1 MLARDGT
8 GTGQL
13 NEPPAAP
20 VMSAEG
26 DATRGGPLHYSGG
39 TVVSL
44 IPPTDVGF
52 LLAESRE
59 QPMHV
64 GGLQVF
70 QLPEGA
76 GQDWLRQ
83 TYTGLLAHED
93 LHPLFRRLPVRSV
106 RSLGAWRW
114 ALDPEVDLG
123 YHVRHSALPRPWRVR
138 ELLELTSRLHSG
150 LLDRHR
156 PLWEFHL
163 IEGLEGGRFA
173 TYTKVHHALV
183 DGVSAMRLLERS
195 LSREPEDRT
204 APVWVPRPRPG
215 GGHGGRPIA
224 LRELADAGR
233 TVVDLGWLGPIAAR
247 LGLEALRDRAAEL
260 PLTAPRTI
268 FNVEITGAR
277 RYAAQ
282 SWPIADLRA
291 VASASGTTLNDVVL
305 AMSSGA
311 LRRYLR
317 ELGALPDTSL
327 VAMTPVSL
335 RARGEDGEAGNAVG
349 AVLCSLGTDLDDP
362 LARLER
368 VHVSMSRAKNAL
380 RGLSQTQVLA
390 LSAATMAPMGLA
402 FVPGVRRVAPP
413 AFNLVVSNV
422 PGPTQPLYFNGARLE
437 GSYPLSIPANGQA
450 LNITVTSY
458 DTTMAFGLTGCR
470 RNVPHLQRMLGH
482 LETSLKELMAATGA

>member
-1 MLARDGT
+1 
-8 GTGQL
+8 
-13 NEPPAAP
+13 
-20 VMSAEG
+20 
-26 DATRGGPLHYSGG
+26 
-39 TVVSL
+39 VSL
-44 IPPTDVGF
+44 IPPLDAGF
-52 LLAESRE
+52 LLAESRD

-70 QLPEGA
+70 RLPKGA
-76 GQDWLRQ
+76 GPDWLRRA
-83 TYTGLLAHED
+83 YDDMLAHED
-93 LHPLFRRLPVRSV
+93 LHPLFRRRPIRSP

-114 ALDPEVDLG
+114 AIDEDVDLA
-123 YHVRHSALPRPWRVR
+123 YHVRHSALPRPRRVR
-138 ELLELTSRLHSG
+138 QLLELTSRLHGG

-163 IEGLEGGRFA
+163 IEDLEGGRFA

-183 DGVSAMRLLERS
+183 DGVSAMRLLEQS
-195 LSREPEDRT
+195 LSREPGDRT
-204 APVWVPRPRPG
+204 APIWVPRSLPRRER
-215 GGHGGRPIA
+215 GGRPSA
-224 LRELADAGR
+224 LRRLAGTAR
-233 TVVDLGWLGPIAAR
+233 TLGELGWLGPTATR
-247 LGLEALRDRAAEL
+247 LALEALRDHAAEL

-282 SWPIADLRA
+282 SWPIAELRA

-317 ELGALPDTSL
+317 ELGALPDSSL

-335 RARGEDGEAGNAVG
+335 RDRGEHGEAGNAVG
-349 AVLCSLGTDLDDP
+349 AVLCNLGTDLDDP
-362 LARLER
+362 LERLQR
-368 VHVSMSRAKNAL
+368 VHVSMTRAKDAL
-380 RGLSQTQVLA
+380 RGLSLAQVQA
-390 LSAATMAPMGLA
+390 LSAAAMSPMLLA
-402 FVPGVRRVAPP
+402 FVPGVRHIAPP
-413 AFNLVVSNV
+413 AFNLVISNV
-422 PGPTQPLYFNGARLE
+422 PGPRHPLYYNGARLE
-437 GSYPLSIPANGQA
+437 GSYPLSIPTNGQA

-470 RNVPHLQRMLGH
+470 SNVPHLQRMLGH